1 MSGSAIIEDQSGNPF
16 GDIGEISVI
25 NGSLPGSTLPLL
37 ISGDYGS
44 SVQPFQRKYPRL
56 AFQFSSSVPGGQ
68 LSVVFTN
75 GATQRIFQLL
85 QGATYA
91 TAGVLQS
98 GTVIVPLGYTANFY
112 YSGVTGNYDLTVREI
127 GP

>member
-25 NGSLPGSTLPLL
+25 NGSLPGPTMPLL
-37 ISGDYGS
+37 ASGDYGS
-44 SVQPFQRKYPRL
+44 SVQPFRRKYPRL
-56 AFQFSSSVPGGQ
+56 AFQFSSSVSGGQ

-75 GATQRIFQLL
+75 GATQRTFLL
-85 QGATYA
+85 LEGATYS

-98 GTVIVPLGYTANFY
+98 GTVIVPQGYTANFY
-112 YSGVTGNYDLTVREI
+112 YSGVTCNYDLSVREI

>member
-1 MSGSAIIEDQSGNPF
+1 MSGTAIIEDQSGNPF

-25 NGSLPGSTLPLL
+25 NGSLPGPTLPLFA
-37 ISGDYGS
+37 SGDYGS

-56 AFQFSSSVPGGQ
+56 AFQFSSSVSGGQ

-75 GATQRIFQLL
+75 GATQRIFLL
-85 QGATYA
+85 GSTYA
-91 TAGVLQS
+91 NAGVLQS
-98 GTVIVPLGYTANFY
+98 GTVIAPVGYTANFY

>member
-1 MSGSAIIEDQSGNPF
+1 MSGTAIIEDQSGNPF

-25 NGSLPGSTLPLL
+25 NGSLPGTTLPLL
-37 ISGDYGS
+37 VTGDYGS

-56 AFQFSSSVPGGQ
+56 AFQFSSSVSGGQ

-75 GATQRIFQLL
+75 GATQRIFLL
-85 QGATYA
+85 GTTYA
-91 TAGVLQS
+91 TAGVIQS
-98 GTVIVPLGYTANFY
+98 GSVIVPQGYTANFY
-112 YSGVTGNYDLTVREI
+112 YSGVSGNYDLTVREI